1 MNPEFV
7 WAIIVIFLALALGAA
22 AIGLYFYWKDDKDYD
37 ENKKIIVWGLAI
49 GSIITIICGILLLVW
64 GIQKKRHIDTTKKT
78 AKQNDKLAATAAK
91 QSQTAP
97 PQTIPMVSQ
106 QPATPPPKSPAPL
119 SASAASQP
127 VAYAAKGDT
136 SRTPTTT
143 TSQRTSVQFAKP
155 GSTSYT

>member
-22 AIGLYFYWKDDKDYD
+22 AIGLYFYWKDNKDYD

-49 GSIITIICGILLLVW
+49 GSIVTIICGILLLVW

-78 AKQNDKLAATAAK
+78 AKQNDTITAAAAK

-97 PQTIPMVSQ
+97 PQTNPMVSQ
-106 QPATPPPKSPAPL
+106 QPATSRR
-119 SASAASQP
+119 P
-127 VAYAAKGDT
+127 V
-136 SRTPTTT
+136 TT
-143 TSQRTSVQFAKP
+143 TSQGSPVQFAKN
-155 GSTSYT
+155 GDTSYY

>member
-49 GSIITIICGILLLVW
+49 GSIVTIICGILLLVW

-78 AKQNDKLAATAAK
+78 AKQNKKLAN
-91 QSQTAP
+91 QS
-97 PQTIPMVSQ
+97 S
-106 QPATPPPKSPAPL
+106 PPP
-119 SASAASQP
+119 SASPSA
-127 VAYAAKGDT
+127 
-136 SRTPTTT
+136 
-143 TSQRTSVQFAKP
+143 
-155 GSTSYT
+155 